1 MAPPKHIPGKAGGGW
16 DDSDDDD
23 DVDDTNDVASDRDQS
38 QSVDS
43 GSCGTGDQRYCHKG
57 TKNFYTSLQHHRY
70 HTLVQ

>member
-1 MAPPKHIPGKAGGGW
+1 MTPRKHIPGKAGGGW

-23 DVDDTNDVASDRDQS
+23 VDDTNDAASDRDRS

-43 GSCGTGDQRYCHKG
+43 GSFGAGDQRYHRKE
-57 TKNFYTSLQHHRY
+57 TKNFYTSLQQSCY